1 MEFLKFSD
9 DDLLNKI
16 KILIM
21 RKFLYILIAFIGFS
35 YNSSAQ
41 VAGDYRSVSSGN
53 WNDPTKWET
62 YNGSAWISTTVYPGE
77 NSGTGTVTIMDA
89 TEIKIS
95 ANIPNHIAD
104 IFVGTYNPGIVPS
117 AFLTF
122 SAESALSLTVS
133 GNVEIAGELRIDN
146 QNGAKTH
153 TLFIGRN
160 LTVLP
165 LGYDGNPEGTYN
177 EECGCYIYTQG
188 VFQTINEDDKL
199 GVTFN
204 PAGSPSEISSLNSI
218 SFQDITFNGTGIQLN
233 TNIDIRGTA
242 TFINGIVTPDEGG
255 NVRIIFIDGSTV
267 SGASNV
273 SYVDGFVQKNGDDLF
288 TFPIGNEGVYAP
300 LAISG
305 LVAEETFYAYYRRNS
320 GAGQGPIT
328 DPALYSL
335 SDCEFWSLQAPGN
348 VVNSPYNLTAGWTSD
363 VRCGAMA
370 YITNVSDI
378 TLARWNHTNW
388 ATHGGTGTGTTT
400 NGSVTWSGLTSLGEF
415 TLANLSTSCR
425 TPAGLPT
432 TNITSNSATVNWSA
446 ETGAGSYDV
455 DYKSISTNTWTNAA
469 TATTSTSINLSG
481 LNSLITY
488 VWRVKA
494 NCSSSSSIYRE
505 AQFTTLAVSCRPP
518 SGLLTTNITSNS
530 ATVNWSA
537 ETGAGSYDV
546 DYKSISTNTWTN
558 AATATTST
566 SINLSGLNSSI
577 TYVWRVKANC
587 SSSSSIYSEA
597 QFTTLAVCGSINA
610 YETNN
615 TSAEAKAISLGTTI
629 FAGLSSATDVDWFKV
644 TTPNSSI
651 IALKVSLSN
660 LPADYDL
667 YIYNKSLKLIATSA
681 ASGTSDEVVTYN
693 STARNATYYIKIAGK
708 NGAYNTSQCYNLL
721 AQTISSSAK
730 SRSSASEPVNEIT
743 EILNNQLL
751 YPNPASEVVYLRF
764 TSDKEG
770 AANVQI
776 LNSANQVVKQ
786 YPVSLTKGNN
796 QIQIPVNDIRP
807 GIYLIRINNA
817 RFNMIRRFVIAR

>member
-1 MEFLKFSD
+1 
-9 DDLLNKI
+9 
-16 KILIM
+16 M

-62 YNGSAWISTTVYPGE
+62 YNGSAWVSTTVYPGE

-133 GNVEIAGELRIDN
+133 GNVEIAGELRVDN

-204 PAGSPSEISSLNSI
+204 PAGSPSEISSLNTI
-218 SFQDITFNGTGIQLN
+218 SFQDITFNGTGIILN
-233 TNIDIRGTA
+233 SYIDISGTA
-242 TFINGIVTPDEGG
+242 TFINGIVSPGEGVSVS
-255 NVRIIFIDGSTV
+255 VRFMDGSTV

-273 SYVDGFVQKNGDDLF
+273 SYVDGFVHKYGNDLF

-300 LAISG
+300 LTISG
-305 LVAEETFYAYYRRNS
+305 LVGEETFYAYYRRNS
-320 GAGQGPIT
+320 GAVQGPIT

-388 ATHGGTGTGTTT
+388 GAHGGTGTGTTT
-400 NGSVTWSGLTSLGEF
+400 NGSVTWSGLTSLGAF

-425 TPAGLPT
+425 TPTGLPT

-455 DYKSISTNTWTNAA
+455 DYKSIYTNTWTNAA

-505 AQFTTLAVSCRPP
+505 AQFTTLAV
-518 SGLLTTNITSNS
+518 
-530 ATVNWSA
+530 
-537 ETGAGSYDV
+537 
-546 DYKSISTNTWTN
+546 
-558 AATATTST
+558 
-566 SINLSGLNSSI
+566 
-577 TYVWRVKANC
+577 
-587 SSSSSIYSEA
+587 
-597 QFTTLAVCGSINA
+597 CGSINA

-629 FAGLSSATDVDWFKV
+629 FAGLPSATDVDWFKV

-667 YIYNKSLKLIATSA
+667 YLYNKSLKLIATSA

-693 STARNATYYIKIAGK
+693 STVRSATYYIKIAGK

-817 RFNMIRRFVIAR
+817 RINMIRRFVIAR